1 MGTVVGPI
9 LQRRKPRLMQIVW
22 FTQSHKS
29 APLPILTPSPQLPE
43 SCEEGNLEPGPH
55 QRGSPRQPLPD
66 WGPHALS
73 WYQSRVAGDWR
84 GPALTGSLSGFIGG
98 GVMAVLGP
106 GGCPGV
112 ATTGCDVGVRG
123 KPRETQIRGGGGSL
137 GGPQTPSIPWGRT

>member
-73 WYQSRVAGDWR
+73 LYQSRVAGDWK
-84 GPALTGSLSGFIGG
+84 GPALTRSLSGFIGG
-98 GVMAVLGP
+98 GLRMNGP
-106 GGCPGV
+106 ISPSRKEAENSDAPRAGAANRSVCSGWEGNGV
-112 ATTGCDVGVRG
+112 
-123 KPRETQIRGGGGSL
+123 
-137 GGPQTPSIPWGRT
+137 